1 MTGSY
6 QDLKSKI
13 REVFFIRVVYMCT
26 YRDLSKDPLKKDKRE
41 MTDRRKMKHKKK
53 KKRKER

>member
-1 MTGSY
+1 MDQRS
-6 QDLKSKI
+6 
-13 REVFFIRVVYMCT
+13 RVFVIRVVYMYT

-53 KKRKER
+53 KKEKKDER